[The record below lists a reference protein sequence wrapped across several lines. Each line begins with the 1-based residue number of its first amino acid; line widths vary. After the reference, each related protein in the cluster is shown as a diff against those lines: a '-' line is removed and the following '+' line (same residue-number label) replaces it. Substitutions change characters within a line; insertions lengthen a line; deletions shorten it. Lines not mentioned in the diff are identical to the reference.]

1 MFGTIMRPWFSHVS
15 AAVFVAAFGVEARA
29 IPYRIVD
36 LGTLPGTTSS
46 VATSINN
53 GGQVV
58 GISYNDGD
66 GVYAPV
72 LRAHGDPGR
81 FLQEGDGALSFRSDG
96 ASMSRINP
104 TGGLALAINDG
115 GEVVGGPYTSINGS
129 GQYVGSPLSGI
140 RPYWDQQAE
149 NPPVI
154 GGGGAVPTVSVSGGA
169 STDLPII
176 PYAVNDSGLI
186 VGTKQYPPDSSV
198 SHGLPDR
205 EKAFTG
211 MYPVVLRDGQVS
223 PLLFKP
229 GTFPYVDHR
238 AVDVNNRGDVL
249 IVTHQ
254 QGIGFEIVNANTGA
268 WLGGSP
274 RGPGQMISAT
284 AINDVGQVVGNGFL
298 YDDSTMKKLTDLL
311 TSPGGWSDLNAT
323 DINDSGWI
331 VGQGTIDGE
340 QRAFLMTPIAPVPE
354 PATVLSWAVLV
365 GLGALRL
372 RRASR
377 S

>member
-1 MFGTIMRPWFSHVS
+1 MFRVLIRPWLSCVS
-15 AAVFVAAFGVEARA
+15 AAFFVAAFGVEARA
-29 IPYRIVD
+29 VPYRIVD

-46 VATSINN
+46 VATSIND

-58 GISYNDGD
+58 GISYNEGD

-72 LRAHGDPGR
+72 LRAYGDPGR
-81 FLQEGDGALSFRSDG
+81 FLQKGDGARSFLSDG
-96 ASMSRINP
+96 SSMSQITP
-104 TGGLALAINDG
+104 TGGLAMAINDEG
-115 GEVVGGPYTSINGS
+115 QVVGGPYTSVNGS

-149 NPPVI
+149 EPPVI
-154 GGGGAVPTVSVSGGA
+154 GGGRPVPTVSVSGGG
-169 STDLPII
+169 STDLPIV

-186 VGTKQYPPDSSV
+186 VGTKQYPPSPSV
-198 SHGLPDR
+198 GFSLPDR

-211 MYPVVLRDGQVS
+211 MYPVILRDGEVVPIYQT
-223 PLLFKP
+223 P
-229 GTFPYVDHR
+229 GTYPYMDAR

-254 QGIGFEIVNANTGA
+254 QGIGFTIINANTGA

-274 RGPGQMISAT
+274 YGPGQMLSAT
-284 AINDVGQVVGNGFL
+284 AINDAGQVVGNGFL
-298 YDDSTMKKLTDLL
+298 YEDSTMKKLADLL

-323 DINDSGWI
+323 DINDAGWI

-354 PATVLSWAVLV
+354 PATVLTWAVLG